1 MPRLCVCG
9 KRITSNFELCSEC
22 LSIYGDERN
31 EWPEWLKF
39 WVNDTRR
46 EIEQEKRL
54 CDREIVFS
62 DMDDPDNN
70 FEE

>member
-1 MPRLCVCG
+1 MFRTCVCG
-9 KRITSNFELCSEC
+9 KPIKGKHDLCSEC
-22 LSIYGDERN
+22 EFIYGAPED
-31 EWPEWLKF
+31 WDEWLRFMVSDKK
-39 WVNDTRR
+39 R
-46 EIEQEKRL
+46 EYEQEKRL